1 MSCPRGSARTT
12 WVPVTTTTLN
22 ARRAALAQSLLP
34 AHACGMDL
42 MQTVKPPFC
51 EAPSADEASV
61 DDMFAAVKEVA
72 ELNEMIRV
80 GLAAARTGRRS

>member
-1 MSCPRGSARTT
+1 
-12 WVPVTTTTLN
+12 
-22 ARRAALAQSLLP
+22 
-34 AHACGMDL
+34 

-51 EAPSADEASV
+51 EAPSDDEASV